1 VLQNSVRIYKF
12 QSTPELW
19 AAFETSDNPLGLC
32 CLATKVVAFPGRT
45 VGQVQVVE
53 LETGNV
59 SIIPAHTSALKA
71 LDISRDGKLLATAST
86 AVSNVS
92 SSIHI
97 LY

>member
-1 VLQNSVRIYKF
+1 MLQNSVRIYKF

-59 SIIPAHTSALKA
+59 SIIPAHTSALKT

-86 AVSNVS
+86 VVSNVS